1 MQKAEYRY
9 VDYDRGQNVMRCQE
23 TSRIWMSLVG
33 LVMLSGCSIPFVS
46 EQELAIESDK
56 QFEQM
61 RSQMVI
67 STDANLRSYV
77 FCVADSIIRELEEPY
92 ASMDWDIEV
101 FDDEAIN
108 AFAMPG
114 GKIGVFTGILA
125 VAENQDQLGAVLGH
139 EVAHV
144 TQHHSVERTNQA
156 MTTQAGATAAG
167 AVLGGG
173 YAGDAVQ
180 LGAQLAL
187 TLPYGRGQESEAD
200 VVGLVYSS
208 NAGYDPR
215 ESVKLWKNMAKASDG
230 APPEFLSTHPSS
242 DTRID
247 DLIEELPG
255 SLVRYNQARADG
267 KIPRCGD

>member
-1 MQKAEYRY
+1 MQIKQA
-9 VDYDRGQNVMRCQE
+9 
-23 TSRIWMSLVG
+23 SRVWISLA
-33 LVMLSGCSIPFVS
+33 LAVMLSACTIPFVS
-46 EQELAIESDK
+46 EQELAIESEK
-56 QFEQM
+56 QFTQM
-61 RSQMVI
+61 RNQMVI
-67 STDANLRSYV
+67 STDANVRSYV
-77 FCVADSIIRELEEPY
+77 FCVADAIIRELEEPY

-101 FDDEAIN
+101 FDNEAVN

-144 TQHHSVERTNQA
+144 TQHHSVDRTNQA
-156 MTTQAGATAAG
+156 LTTQVGTTAAG

-173 YAGDAVQ
+173 YAGDLVQ
-180 LGAQLAL
+180 LGAQLGL

-208 NAGYDPR
+208 NAGFDPR
-215 ESVKLWKNMAKASDG
+215 ESVQLWKNMAKASDG

-247 DLIEELPG
+247 DLIKELPG
-255 SLVRYNQARADG
+255 SLVSYNQAKADG
-267 KIPRCGD
+267 KLPQCGD

>member
-1 MQKAEYRY
+1 
-9 VDYDRGQNVMRCQE
+9 
-23 TSRIWMSLVG
+23 MSLAV
-33 LVMLSGCSIPFVS
+33 LVILSGCTIPFVS

-61 RSQMVI
+61 RNQMVV
-67 STDANLRSYV
+67 STDANVRSYV
-77 FCVADSIIRELEEPY
+77 FCVADAIIRELEEPY
-92 ASMDWDIEV
+92 SSMDWDIEV
-101 FDDEAIN
+101 FDDEAVN

-114 GKIGVFTGILA
+114 GKIGVFTGILK
-125 VAENQDQLGAVLGH
+125 VAKTQDQLGAVLGH

-156 MTTQAGATAAG
+156 LTTQVGVSAAG
-167 AVLGGG
+167 AVAGGG
-173 YAGDAVQ
+173 YAGDLAQ
-180 LGAQLAL
+180 LGGQLFL

-208 NAGYDPR
+208 GAGFDPR
-215 ESVKLWKNMAKASDG
+215 ASVTLWKNMAKASEG

-247 DLIEELPG
+247 DLIKELPG
-255 SLVRYNQARADG
+255 SLVIYNEAKADG
-267 KIPRCGD
+267 KEPRCGD